1 MPTYTCWSEPGVVA
15 PEAKALIA
23 KALTEI
29 HHEVA
34 VAPRYFVQVVFAEL
48 QANSIFIAGRPAPP
62 GSTSGWAALP
72 PAMQETLG
80 PLA

>member
-15 PEAKALIA
+15 PEAKALIV

-48 QANSIFIAGRPAPP
+48 
-62 GSTSGWAALP
+62 
-72 PAMQETLG
+72 
-80 PLA
+80 